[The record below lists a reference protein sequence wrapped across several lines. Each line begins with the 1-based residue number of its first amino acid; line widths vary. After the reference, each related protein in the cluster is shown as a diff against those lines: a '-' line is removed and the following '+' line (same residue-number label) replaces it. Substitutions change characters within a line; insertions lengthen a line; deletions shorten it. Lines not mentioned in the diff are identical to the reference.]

1 MAGPA
6 DRVEAPAPVAVAAR
20 GGDVRPADAR
30 AEPHEGDAGGQ
41 LPADQIEHPLE
52 HDAVQPAAGP
62 VAEAEGGGRAAA
74 AVAVPEGGG
83 GLPQAAGGQAGV
95 LQGREMMCEASPI
108 KKIINPN
115 NNI

>member
-52 HDAVQPAAGP
+52 HDAVQ
-62 VAEAEGGGRAAA
+62 AEGGGRAAA